1 MGFSRQEYWS
11 GLPGPPLGDLPN
23 SGIEPISL
31 KLPSWADVSL
41 PTRATREA
49 HLQVGDLYNPD
60 KVAGIL
66 IVRNILTV
74 GNSKP
79 QKPFAEILFQI

>member
-1 MGFSRQEYWS
+1 M
-11 GLPGPPLGDLPN
+11 PGPPLGDLPN

-31 KLPSWADVSL
+31 KLPSWAGVFL
-41 PTRATREA
+41 TTRATREA

-60 KVAGIL
+60 KLAGIL
-66 IVRNILTV
+66 IVRIILTV
-74 GNSKP
+74 VNSKS